1 MQNGDKQQHWDM
13 NRNLIKR
20 MMNLALFAMASWS
33 MLAGA
38 SNRTL
43 PELVAAAKHLQQNWG
58 ENLAE
63 PMARLNQTID
73 KAETINRTE
82 ESKWDL
88 PSIIHSRRAAEMPG
102 RCAHNTQVPISSLYF
117 REVVR
122 SPIQRKSW
130 LFGEASLWGI
140 YCCPLS
146 SPLRV
151 RASNHL

>member
-1 MQNGDKQQHWDM
+1 MCDKQQHWDM

-82 ESKWDL
+82 ESKWD
-88 PSIIHSRRAAEMPG
+88 
-102 RCAHNTQVPISSLYF
+102 
-117 REVVR
+117 
-122 SPIQRKSW
+122 
-130 LFGEASLWGI
+130 
-140 YCCPLS
+140 
-146 SPLRV
+146 
-151 RASNHL
+151 